1 MRKHILNWLFGT
13 DDIQSYFNL
22 LSRSIDHNDEKIC
35 LIDEHLETL
44 RKHKED
50 LILIRKLIKICENHG
65 IDVDEE
71 IKKIDG
77 DDL

>member
-1 MRKHILNWLFGT
+1 MRKFILYWLFGT
-13 DDIQSYFNL
+13 DDIKDYMDL
-22 LSRSIDHNDEKIC
+22 LGRGMEHTEEELR
-35 LIDEHLETL
+35 LIDEHLKTL
-44 RKHKED
+44 EREKRVLVD
-50 LILIRKLIKICENHG
+50 LGKLIKICRNHG